1 MGGFPYLAPDANGK
15 DDMGKIDLLGISGSL
30 REGSFNRKLMREA
43 ARIYGAENFVEADL
57 RLPLYDGDLEDDTGI
72 PDQVATLHD
81 QITRADAILIATPEY
96 NQSFSGVLKNALDWV
111 SRVKPNPWADKPV
124 AIMSAAAGRAG
135 GARAQF
141 ALRLAMVPFRPH
153 LVTGPEIMV
162 ASAEGQFEG
171 GDLTT
176 DSYLK
181 TLNTLM
187 TRTRAQVDGRGDQA

>member
-1 MGGFPYLAPDANGK
+1 MNKWG
-15 DDMGKIDLLGISGSL
+15 DMSDIDLLGISGSL
-30 REGSFNRKLMREA
+30 RDGSFNRKLMREA

-57 RLPLYDGDLEDDTGI
+57 RFPLYDGDLEDNDGV
-72 PDQVATLHD
+72 PDAVAVLHD
-81 QITRADAILIATPEY
+81 QIARADAVLISTPEY

-111 SRVKPNPWADKPV
+111 SRIKPNPWNDKPV

-162 ASAEGQFEG
+162 AGAEDQFDG
-171 GDLTT
+171 ADLTT
-176 DSYLK
+176 ESYQKL
-181 TLNTLM
+181 LNTLM
-187 TRTRAQVDGRGDQA
+187 TRTRAQVEARRG